1 MIILQWCKTQILCI
15 MFLLYISILFV
26 RDRKLYSCNNKYTV
40 TEKLFNVLLVV
51 SLVAVLFDGITICTI
66 NNLEY
71 VPDSVN
77 RPLHLGMFVAYE
89 MYVTVI
95 FLYWVSATI
104 GISKNR
110 IMQCIY
116 ILPCLISVILT
127 TVFLPELK
135 WLKGRYTYYSMGKS
149 VYVSFACIIVYFIFT
164 VCVIVCKHR
173 YIPRRK
179 KKILMT
185 TLVFL
190 IIILT
195 LEVVFKESLVS
206 CMAVAMATFSTYIN
220 MENPAIKGLE
230 HYQKEMVMGFST
242 LVENKDDSTGGHI
255 RRSSEYA
262 VLIAKTLRKEEK
274 YRNIITKDYLD
285 NLVQSAPMHDIGKIG
300 IPDAILQKPGKLTDE
315 EYTKMKEHTLIG
327 GKIIKDTFGHLY
339 NGEYENMAYN
349 VAMYHHEKWNG
360 RGYPNGLKEE
370 EIPLCARI
378 MAVADVFDAVS
389 AKRCYRDAMPLEKCY
404 NIIKEGRGKDFQ
416 PEIVDAFMN
425 VRQKVEEIYYNENM
439 GTNA

>member
-1 MIILQWCKTQILCI
+1 
-15 MFLLYISILFV
+15 
-26 RDRKLYSCNNKYTV
+26 
-40 TEKLFNVLLVV
+40 
-51 SLVAVLFDGITICTI
+51 
-66 NNLEY
+66 
-71 VPDSVN
+71 
-77 RPLHLGMFVAYE
+77 
-89 MYVTVI
+89 
-95 FLYWVSATI
+95 
-104 GISKNR
+104 
-110 IMQCIY
+110 
-116 ILPCLISVILT
+116 
-127 TVFLPELK
+127 
-135 WLKGRYTYYSMGKS
+135 
-149 VYVSFACIIVYFIFT
+149 
-164 VCVIVCKHR
+164 
-173 YIPRRK
+173 
-179 KKILMT
+179 MT

-190 IIILT
+190 VIILS

-425 VRQKVEEIYYNENM
+425 VRQKVEEIYHNENM
-439 GTNA
+439 GINA